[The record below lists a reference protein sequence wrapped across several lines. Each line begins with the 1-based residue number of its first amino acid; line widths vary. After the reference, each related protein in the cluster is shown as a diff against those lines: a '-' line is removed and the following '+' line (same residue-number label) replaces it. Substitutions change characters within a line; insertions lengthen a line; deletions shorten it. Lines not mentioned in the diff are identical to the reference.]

1 MSVFVNVVV
10 KLHLML
16 AFLLASMDVHAADT
30 TEFKS
35 GVFDP
40 PRMAPDF
47 SLPGS
52 HGSDFILSEQRG
64 KKLVILGFGFSHCPD
79 ICPMTLANLA
89 QARKKLGALAEE
101 IQVIYVTVDPE
112 RDSVK
117 RLQEYMMNFHSSFI
131 GLTGSPEQL
140 AAVRKEYGILAAKEV
155 HKDGSY
161 EVHHSSYV
169 YLIDHQGLL
178 RALVP
183 FGKTA
188 DDIVH
193 DVKILLQQNAERT
206 AL

>member
-1 MSVFVNVVV
+1 MNVFMNAKSRLLLTCLLMSFV
-10 KLHLML
+10 L
-16 AFLLASMDVHAADT
+16 SAAAT
-30 TEFKS
+30 PELKS

-52 HGSDFILSEQRG
+52 HGSNFTLSEQRG

-89 QARKKLGALAEE
+89 QAHKKLGALAEE